1 MYDGN
6 EIIGLLG
13 WFVDLD
19 SEAETK
25 ERDSAYRLTDDESG
39 VLSYRG
45 IVIEEEHYAD
55 AFQNAG
61 MMYECILLDIPA
73 IEDFGK
79 SYGMD
84 GRKKLVRRI
93 AEEIRNYF
101 GTRAVIGRMG
111 VNRFIILQ
119 NREEE
124 GMIEKELDALS
135 GKLQAIHSVDGWPC
149 TLFLRT
155 ARVDCTETEDVDEM
169 KTLLLRRLSGNEA

>member
-1 MYDGN
+1 M
-6 EIIGLLG
+6 IIEQGS
-13 WFVDLD
+13 
-19 SEAETK
+19 SETPF
-25 ERDSAYRLTDDESG
+25 RLAQ
-39 VLSYRG
+39 LSEGRG
-45 IVIEEEHYAD
+45 RSNEEEPAFCLPGRCRQITQQD
-55 AFQNAG
+55 AH
-61 MMYECILLDIPA
+61 
-73 IEDFGK
+73 DFGK

-93 AEEIRNYF
+93 AEEIRNCF

-124 GMIEKELDALS
+124 GMIEKELGALS

-155 ARVDCTETEDVDEM
+155 AQVDCTETEDVDEM

>member
-1 MYDGN
+1 MRHSRSR
-6 EIIGLLG
+6 ERSPLIIEQG
-13 WFVDLD
+13 
-19 SEAETK
+19 S
-25 ERDSAYRLTDDESG
+25 SAAPFRLAQLPEG
-39 VLSYRG
+39 RG
-45 IVIEEEHYAD
+45 RSNGEELAFCLPGRCRQITQQD
-55 AFQNAG
+55 AH
-61 MMYECILLDIPA
+61 
-73 IEDFGK
+73 DFGK

-93 AEEIRNYF
+93 AEEIRNCF

-135 GKLQAIHSVDGWPC
+135 GKLQAIHSVDGCPC